1 MTIFRRVSINASILS
16 LKRKSSDNNTFPSK
30 IKINRNFKSRI

>member
-1 MTIFRRVSINASILS
+1 MTIFKRVSINTTLS
-16 LKRKSSDNNTFPSK
+16 LKRKSSDNNAYPSK